1 MTDESKV
8 PVAPWAQGASIPADP
23 SARLDVD
30 AFGERLTRSGA
41 PETRGDYSARQDAE
55 REGIA
60 NMSDA
65 ELEAMIEAEY
75 DNAVL
80 ANPPKLQG
88 YHLCWLTTSSQ
99 YDTLQKRQRV
109 GYVPVMK
116 SEMPGFD
123 ASMGKDLVGYEGL
136 VTCNELVLHKI
147 LDRRYQLIM
156 NLFHHKKPTEALRG
170 IMQSNK
176 EAGAEVVDDG
186 DAVEAGFTTLE
197 RSVKFADKLG
207 DRARFAN

>member
-1 MTDESKV
+1 MD
-8 PVAPWAQGASIPADP
+8 A

-30 AFGERLTRSGA
+30 AFDERLTRSGA

-55 REGIA
+55 REDSIA

-65 ELEAMIEAEY
+65 ELESMIESEY

-109 GYVPVMK
+109 GYVPVAQ

-123 ASMGKDLVGYEGL
+123 ASMGMSLVGHEGL

-156 NLFHHKKPTEALRG
+156 NMFHHKKPTEALRG
-170 IMQSNK
+170 IVQSNK
-176 EAGAEVVDDG
+176 DNGAMVDDDG
-186 DAVEAGFTTLE
+186 DHSVEAGFTTLE
-197 RSVKFADKLG
+197 RSVKFADKVG
-207 DRARFAN
+207 ANARFS